1 MNYNEA
7 TRRFVNQHLDDDV
20 RQLALQYSAHRSSS
34 SDKGEGGGDGDVE
47 LPFAL
52 DQIRGRQIARRKL
65 PTWAAID
72 DILYPPHL
80 SMEQCSSEQTARY
93 KASIVERLVNN
104 SLPTGEGRGGASLPT
119 GATGVF
125 RAATDVAAAPQ
136 RGANPHSRRRATWG
150 GASFADL
157 TGGFGVDFAFMAQA
171 FHATLSIQ
179 SPAKSFYVERNPQLC
194 DLAQHNFPLL
204 GLRNTEVVCS
214 TTEDFLNTLCTNK
227 KASPTGGGLEG
238 AEASPTGG
246 GLEGA
251 EASPT
256 GRGLEGATIIY
267 LDPARRDDHGGRTY
281 GIADC
286 TPNVLELRD
295 TLLAKADYILLKLSP
310 MLDWRKAV
318 SDLGE
323 DYVCEVHIVSVHN
336 ECKELL
342 IVLQKPNNN
351 VLEQK
356 HKTLFCINDQ
366 QLFTI
371 SSPSLLGRLGSLEQ
385 PPMWLRPHK
394 GERIPHSFSAIAT
407 KAAKPSA
414 RRREVGAELPCQ
426 LDSSSGVLSPSLL
439 GRSGGA
445 LYEPNASIMKVGCFH
460 ELCEQ
465 FGLAAVG
472 PNSHLFVRNPDIVE
486 PPSKSA
492 DKDFPGRVFQISA
505 ISSMNK
511 RSLRQNLQGIT
522 QANISTRNFP
532 LKPEELRR
540 RLKLRDGG
548 DTYLFGTTLSDGS
561 HVILICKK
569 WEDR

>member
-20 RQLALQYSAHRSSS
+20 RQLALQYSAHCSSS
-34 SDKGEGGGDGDVE
+34 SDKGEGGGDGDVD

-65 PTWAAID
+65 PTWASID
-72 DILYPPHL
+72 SILYPPHL

-93 KASIVERLVNN
+93 KAALVMRLVNN
-104 SLPTGEGRGGASLPT
+104 SLPT

-150 GASFADL
+150 GASLFADL

-171 FHATLSIQ
+171 FHATLSTQ
-179 SPAKSFYVERNPQLC
+179 SPVKSFYVERNPQLC
-194 DLAQHNFPLL
+194 DLAQYNFPLL
-204 GLRNTEVVCS
+204 GLHNTEVVCS
-214 TTEDFLNTLCTNK
+214 TTEDFLNTLWSDK
-227 KASPTGGGLEG
+227 KASPTVGGLEG
-238 AEASPTGG
+238 AA
-246 GLEGA
+246 
-251 EASPT
+251 
-256 GRGLEGATIIY
+256 IIY

-295 TLLAKADYILLKLSP
+295 TLLAKADYVLLKLSP

-318 SDLGE
+318 SDFGE
-323 DYVCEVHIVSVHN
+323 DYVCEVHIVSVRN

-356 HKTLFCINDQ
+356 QKTLFCVNDQ
-366 QLFTI
+366 QLFTVQ
-371 SSPSLLGRLGSLEQ
+371 SPSLL
-385 PPMWLRPHK
+385 
-394 GERIPHSFSAIAT
+394 
-407 KAAKPSA
+407 
-414 RRREVGAELPCQ
+414 
-426 LDSSSGVLSPSLL
+426 DSSNGVLSPSLL
-439 GRSGGA
+439 ERSGGT
-445 LYEPNASIMKVGCFH
+445 LYEPNASLMKAGCFH

-569 WEDR
+569 WETS

>member
-34 SDKGEGGGDGDVE
+34 SDKGEGGGDGDVD

-104 SLPTGEGRGGASLPT
+104 SLPTGEGRGGALL
-119 GATGVF
+119 
-125 RAATDVAAAPQ
+125 
-136 RGANPHSRRRATWG
+136 
-150 GASFADL
+150 FADL
-157 TGGFGVDFAFMAQA
+157 TGGFGVDFSFMAQA
-171 FHATLSIQ
+171 FHASLSTQ
-179 SPAKSFYVERNPQLC
+179 SPTKSFYVERNPQLC
-194 DLAQHNFPLL
+194 DLARHNFPLL

-214 TTEDFLNTLCTNK
+214 TTEDFLNTLWRNK

-256 GRGLEGATIIY
+256 GGGLEGATIIY

-295 TLLAKADYILLKLSP
+295 TLLATADYVLLKLSP

-323 DYVCEVHIVSVHN
+323 DYVSEVHIVSVRN

-342 IVLQKPNNN
+342 IILQKPSDN

-356 HKTLFCINDQ
+356 QKSLFCVNDQ
-366 QLFTI
+366 QLFTVQ
-371 SSPSLLGRLGSLEQ
+371 SPSLLDSSNGVLSPSLQGRLGSLEQ

-445 LYEPNASIMKVGCFH
+445 LYEPNASLMKAGCFH

-465 FGLAAVG
+465 FGLVPVG
-472 PNSHLFVRNPDIVE
+472 PNSHLFVRNPDIAE
-486 PPSKSA
+486 PPCVSA
-492 DKDFPGRVFQISA
+492 DKNFPGRVFQISA

>member
-7 TRRFVNQHLDDDV
+7 TRRFVNLHLDDDV

-34 SDKGEGGGDGDVE
+34 TDKGEGGGDGDVN

-72 DILYPPHL
+72 GILYPPHL

-93 KASIVERLVNN
+93 KASIVERLVSN
-104 SLPTGEGRGGASLPT
+104 SLPT

-150 GASFADL
+150 GASLFTDL

-171 FHATLSIQ
+171 FHASLSTQ

-194 DLAQHNFPLL
+194 DLARHNFPLL

-214 TTEDFLNTLCTNK
+214 TTEDFLSTLWSNIK
-227 KASPTGGGLEG
+227 VSPTGGGLVG
-238 AEASPTGG
+238 AS
-246 GLEGA
+246 
-251 EASPT
+251 
-256 GRGLEGATIIY
+256 IIY

-295 TLLAKADYILLKLSP
+295 TLLAKADYVLLKLSP

-318 SDLGE
+318 IDLGE
-323 DYVCEVHIVSVHN
+323 DYVSEVHIVSVHN

-342 IVLQKPNNN
+342 IVLQKPNDI
-351 VLEQK
+351 VQEQK
-356 HKTLFCINDQ
+356 ILFCVNDQ
-366 QLFTI
+366 QLFTVQY
-371 SSPSLLGRLGSLEQ
+371 PSLLGRLGSLEQ

-394 GERIPHSFSAIAT
+394 EERIPI
-407 KAAKPSA
+407 
-414 RRREVGAELPCQ
+414 RDGEQLGVG
-426 LDSSSGVLSPSLL
+426 LSPSLL
-439 GRSGGA
+439 EKSGGA
-445 LYEPNASIMKVGCFH
+445 LYEPNASIMKAGCFH

-465 FGLAAVG
+465 FGLVPVG
-472 PNSHLFVRNPDIVE
+472 PNSHLFVQNPSITE
-486 PPSKSA
+486 SPHMSA
-492 DKDFPGRVFQISA
+492 DKEFPGRVFQISA

-511 RSLRQNLQGIT
+511 RSLRQNLQSIT

-569 WEDR
+569 WETS

>member
-7 TRRFVNQHLDDDV
+7 TRRFVSRHLDDDV
-20 RQLALQYSAHRSSS
+20 RQLALQYSAHRNSS
-34 SDKGEGGGDGDVE
+34 SDKGEGGGDGDVD

-72 DILYPPHL
+72 GILYPPHL

-93 KASIVERLVNN
+93 KAALVMRLVKD
-104 SLPTGEGRGGASLPT
+104 SLLTGEGRGGASLFT
-119 GATGVF
+119 
-125 RAATDVAAAPQ
+125 
-136 RGANPHSRRRATWG
+136 
-150 GASFADL
+150 DL

-171 FHATLSIQ
+171 FHASLSTQ

-214 TTEDFLNTLCTNK
+214 TTEDFLNTLWNK

-246 GLEGA
+246 
-251 EASPT
+251 
-256 GRGLEGATIIY
+256 GLEGATIIY

-295 TLLAKADYILLKLSP
+295 TLLAKADYVLLKLSP

-323 DYVCEVHIVSVHN
+323 DYVCEVHIVSVRN

-342 IVLQKPNNN
+342 IVLQKPSDN

-356 HKTLFCINDQ
+356 QKTLFCVNDQ
-366 QLFTI
+366 QFFTVQ
-371 SSPSLLGRLGSLEQ
+371 SPSLLDRSSGILSPSLRGRLGSLEQ

-394 GERIPHSFSAIAT
+394 GERIPIRDGGQAG
-407 KAAKPSA
+407 
-414 RRREVGAELPCQ
+414 VGL
-426 LDSSSGVLSPSLL
+426 PSLL
-439 GRSGGA
+439 GRSGGS
-445 LYEPNASIMKVGCFH
+445 LYEPNASLMKAGCFH

-465 FGLAAVG
+465 FGLVPVS
-472 PNSHLFVRNPDIVE
+472 PNSHLFVLNPDIVE

>member
-1 MNYNEA
+1 MNNNEA
-7 TRRFVNQHLDDDV
+7 TRRFVSQHLDDDV

-34 SDKGEGGGDGDVE
+34 SDKGEGGGDGDVD

-65 PTWAAID
+65 PTWASID
-72 DILYPPHL
+72 GILYPPHL

-93 KASIVERLVNN
+93 KASIVERLVSN
-104 SLPTGEGRGGASLPT
+104 SLPT

-150 GASFADL
+150 GASLFTDL

-171 FHATLSIQ
+171 FHASLPTQ

-214 TTEDFLNTLCTNK
+214 TTEEFLNTLWSNK

-238 AEASPTGG
+238 AKASPTEG

-256 GRGLEGATIIY
+256 VGGLEGATIIY

-295 TLLAKADYILLKLSP
+295 TLLAKADYVILKLSP

-323 DYVCEVHIVSVHN
+323 DYVSEVHIVSVHN

-342 IVLQKPNNN
+342 IVLQKPSDN

-356 HKTLFCINDQ
+356 QKSLFCVNDQ
-366 QLFTI
+366 QLFTVH
-371 SSPSLLGRLGSLEQ
+371 SPSLRGRDG
-385 PPMWLRPHK
+385 
-394 GERIPHSFSAIAT
+394 
-407 KAAKPSA
+407 
-414 RRREVGAELPCQ
+414 VG
-426 LDSSSGVLSPSLL
+426 LSPSLL

-445 LYEPNASIMKVGCFH
+445 LYEPNASIMKAGCFH

-472 PNSHLFVRNPDIVE
+472 PNSHLFVQNSGVTE
-486 PPSKSA
+486 PPCMSA

-511 RSLRQNLQGIT
+511 RSLRQNLQGIK

-540 RLKLRDGG
+540 RLKLSDGG

-569 WEDR
+569 

>member
-7 TRRFVNQHLDDDV
+7 TRRFVNLHLDDDV

-34 SDKGEGGGDGDVE
+34 SDKGEGGGDGDVD

-72 DILYPPHL
+72 GILYPPHL

-150 GASFADL
+150 WASFTDL
-157 TGGFGVDFAFMAQA
+157 TGGFGVDFSFMAQA
-171 FHATLSIQ
+171 FHTTLSTQ

-194 DLAQHNFPLL
+194 DLAQHNFQLL
-204 GLRNTEVVCS
+204 GLHNTEVVCS
-214 TTEDFLNTLCTNK
+214 TTEDFLNTLWRNK
-227 KASPTGGGLEG
+227 KASPAGGGLEG

-246 GLEGA
+246 GLVGA

-256 GRGLEGATIIY
+256 GGGLEGATIIY

-295 TLLAKADYILLKLSP
+295 TLLAKSDYVLLKLSP

-323 DYVCEVHIVSVHN
+323 DYVCEVHIVSVRN

-342 IVLQKPNNN
+342 IVMQKPSDN

-356 HKTLFCINDQ
+356 QKSLFCVNDQ
-366 QLFTI
+366 QLFTVQSPSLLDSSSGI
-371 SSPSLLGRLGSLEQ
+371 LSPSLLGRLGSLEQ

-394 GERIPHSFSAIAT
+394 GERIPIRDGGQAG
-407 KAAKPSA
+407 
-414 RRREVGAELPCQ
+414 VGL
-426 LDSSSGVLSPSLL
+426 PSLL

-445 LYEPNASIMKVGCFH
+445 LYEPNASIMKAGCFH

-465 FGLAAVG
+465 FGLVPVG
-472 PNSHLFVRNPDIVE
+472 PNSHLFVRNPDIAE
-486 PPSKSA
+486 PPCMSA

-569 WEDR
+569 WENR

>member
-34 SDKGEGGGDGDVE
+34 SDKGEGGGDGDVD

-93 KASIVERLVNN
+93 KASIVERLVSN
-104 SLPTGEGRGGASLPT
+104 SLLTGEGRGGASL
-119 GATGVF
+119 
-125 RAATDVAAAPQ
+125 
-136 RGANPHSRRRATWG
+136 
-150 GASFADL
+150 FADL

-171 FHATLSIQ
+171 FHSSLSTQ

-204 GLRNTEVVCS
+204 GLHNTEVVCS
-214 TTEDFLNTLCTNK
+214 TTEEFLNTLCTNK

-246 GLEGA
+246 GLVGV

-256 GRGLEGATIIY
+256 GGGLEGATIIY

-295 TLLAKADYILLKLSP
+295 TLLEKADYVLLKLSP

-342 IVLQKPNNN
+342 IVLQKPTNN

-356 HKTLFCINDQ
+356 HKTLFCVNDQ
-366 QLFTI
+366 QFFTVQ
-371 SSPSLLGRLGSLEQ
+371 SPSLLGRAG
-385 PPMWLRPHK
+385 
-394 GERIPHSFSAIAT
+394 
-407 KAAKPSA
+407 
-414 RRREVGAELPCQ
+414 VGL
-426 LDSSSGVLSPSLL
+426 PSLL
-439 GRSGGA
+439 ERSGGS
-445 LYEPNASIMKVGCFH
+445 LYEPNASIMKAGCFH

-465 FGLAAVG
+465 FGLVPVG
-472 PNSHLFVRNPDIVE
+472 PNSHLFVQTPDVTE
-486 PPSKSA
+486 PPCMFA
-492 DKDFPGRVFQISA
+492 DVDFPGRVFQISA

>member
-7 TRRFVNQHLDDDV
+7 TRRFVSLHLDDDV
-20 RQLALQYSAHRSSS
+20 LQLALQYSAHRSSS
-34 SDKGEGGGDGDVE
+34 TDKGEGGGDGDVD

-93 KASIVERLVNN
+93 KASIVERLVSN
-104 SLPTGEGRGGASLPT
+104 SLPTGEGWGGASLFT
-119 GATGVF
+119 
-125 RAATDVAAAPQ
+125 
-136 RGANPHSRRRATWG
+136 
-150 GASFADL
+150 DL

-171 FHATLSIQ
+171 FHASLSTQ

-194 DLAQHNFPLL
+194 DLARHNFPLL
-204 GLRNTEVVCS
+204 GLRNTAVVCS
-214 TTEDFLNTLCTNK
+214 TTEEFLNTLCTNK

-238 AEASPTGG
+238 AGASPTGG
-246 GLEGA
+246 
-251 EASPT
+251 
-256 GRGLEGATIIY
+256 GLEGATIIY

-295 TLLAKADYILLKLSP
+295 TLLEKADYVLLKLSP

-342 IVLQKPNNN
+342 IVLQKPTNN
-351 VLEQK
+351 VQEQK
-356 HKTLFCINDQ
+356 QETLFCVNDQ
-366 QLFTI
+366 QFFTVQSPSLLDSSSGI
-371 SSPSLLGRLGSLEQ
+371 LSPSLLGRLGSLEQ

-394 GERIPHSFSAIAT
+394 GERIPIRDGGQAG
-407 KAAKPSA
+407 
-414 RRREVGAELPCQ
+414 VGL
-426 LDSSSGVLSPSLL
+426 PSLPFKEGL
-439 GRSGGA
+439 GVGS
-445 LYEPNASIMKVGCFH
+445 LYEPNASLMKAGCFH

-465 FGLAAVG
+465 FGLAPVG
-472 PNSHLFVRNPDIVE
+472 PNSHLFVRNPDIAE
-486 PPSKSA
+486 PPCMSV

>member
-7 TRRFVNQHLDDDV
+7 TRRFVSQHLDDDV

-34 SDKGEGGGDGDVE
+34 SDKGEGGGDGDVD

-65 PTWAAID
+65 PTWATID

-125 RAATDVAAAPQ
+125 RAATDVAVAPQ

-150 GASFADL
+150 GALLFADL

-171 FHATLSIQ
+171 FHASLSTQ
-179 SPAKSFYVERNPQLC
+179 SPVKSFYVERNPQLC

-204 GLRNTEVVCS
+204 GLRNTAVVCS
-214 TTEDFLNTLCTNK
+214 TTEEFLNTLWRNK
-227 KASPTGGGLEG
+227 KASPTGG
-238 AEASPTGG
+238 
-246 GLEGA
+246 
-251 EASPT
+251 
-256 GRGLEGATIIY
+256 GLEGATIIY

-295 TLLAKADYILLKLSP
+295 TLLAKADYVLLKLSP

-342 IVLQKPNNN
+342 IVLQKPSDI
-351 VLEQK
+351 VLEQNP
-356 HKTLFCINDQ
+356 KTLFCVNDQ
-366 QLFTI
+366 QLFTVQ
-371 SSPSLLGRLGSLEQ
+371 SPSLLDR
-385 PPMWLRPHK
+385 
-394 GERIPHSFSAIAT
+394 
-407 KAAKPSA
+407 
-414 RRREVGAELPCQ
+414 
-426 LDSSSGVLSPSLL
+426 SSGILSPSLRGRVGVGLSPSLL

-445 LYEPNASIMKVGCFH
+445 LYEPNASLMKAGCFH

-465 FGLAAVG
+465 FGLVPVG
-472 PNSHLFVRNPDIVE
+472 PNSHLFVRNPDIAE
-486 PPSKSA
+486 PPCVSA

-532 LKPEELRR
+532 LKPEELRS

-548 DTYLFGTTLSDGS
+548 DTYLFGTTLTDGS

-569 WEDR
+569 WETS

>member
-34 SDKGEGGGDGDVE
+34 SDKGEAGGDGDVN

-72 DILYPPHL
+72 GILYPPHL

-93 KASIVERLVNN
+93 KAALIMRLVNN
-104 SLPTGEGRGGASLPT
+104 SLPT

-171 FHATLSIQ
+171 FHTTLSTQ
-179 SPAKSFYVERNPQLC
+179 GPAKSFYVERNPQLC

-214 TTEDFLNTLCTNK
+214 TTEDFLNTLWNK
-227 KASPTGGGLEG
+227 KASPTGGGLVG
-238 AEASPTGG
+238 AS
-246 GLEGA
+246 
-251 EASPT
+251 
-256 GRGLEGATIIY
+256 IIY

-295 TLLAKADYILLKLSP
+295 TLLAKSDYVLLKLSP

-323 DYVCEVHIVSVHN
+323 DYVSEVHIVSVHN

-342 IVLQKPNNN
+342 IVLQKPTNN
-351 VLEQK
+351 VQEQK
-356 HKTLFCINDQ
+356 QETLFCVNDQ
-366 QLFTI
+366 QLFTVQ
-371 SSPSLLGRLGSLEQ
+371 SPSLLDSSNGVLSPSLRGRLGSLEQ

-394 GERIPHSFSAIAT
+394 GERIPI
-407 KAAKPSA
+407 
-414 RRREVGAELPCQ
+414 RDGVGL
-426 LDSSSGVLSPSLL
+426 PSLL

-445 LYEPNASIMKVGCFH
+445 LYEPNASLMKAGCFH

-465 FGLAAVG
+465 FGLAPVG
-472 PNSHLFVRNPDIVE
+472 SNSHLFVQNPDVAE
-486 PPSKSA
+486 SPCMSA

-569 WEDR
+569 WEGS

>member
-34 SDKGEGGGDGDVE
+34 SDKGEGGGDGDVD

-65 PTWAAID
+65 PTWATID
-72 DILYPPHL
+72 GILYPPHL
-80 SMEQCSSEQTARY
+80 SMEQCSSELTARY
-93 KASIVERLVNN
+93 KASIVERLVSN
-104 SLPTGEGRGGASLPT
+104 SLPTGEGRGGASLLT
-119 GATGVF
+119 GEG
-125 RAATDVAAAPQ
+125 R
-136 RGANPHSRRRATWG
+136 G
-150 GASFADL
+150 GASLFTDL

-171 FHATLSIQ
+171 FHATLSTQ
-179 SPAKSFYVERNPQLC
+179 SPVKSFYVERNPQLC

-214 TTEDFLNTLCTNK
+214 TTEEFLNTLCTNK

-246 GLEGA
+246 
-251 EASPT
+251 
-256 GRGLEGATIIY
+256 GLEGATIIY

-295 TLLAKADYILLKLSP
+295 TLLAKADYVLLKLSP

-342 IVLQKPNNN
+342 IILQKPSDN

-356 HKTLFCINDQ
+356 QKTLFCVNDQ
-366 QLFTI
+366 QLFTVQ
-371 SSPSLLGRLGSLEQ
+371 SSSLLDSSNGVLSPSLLGRLGSLEQ

-394 GERIPHSFSAIAT
+394 GERIPI
-407 KAAKPSA
+407 
-414 RRREVGAELPCQ
+414 RDGEQLGVGL
-426 LDSSSGVLSPSLL
+426 PSLL
-439 GRSGGA
+439 ERSGGA
-445 LYEPNASIMKVGCFH
+445 LYEPNASIMKAGCFN

-465 FGLAAVG
+465 FGLVPVG
-472 PNSHLFVRNPDIVE
+472 PNSHLFVLNPDIVE

-492 DKDFPGRVFQISA
+492 DKEFPGRVFQISA

-548 DTYLFGTTLSDGS
+548 DTYLFGTTLTDGS

>member
-34 SDKGEGGGDGDVE
+34 SDKGEGGGDGDVD

-72 DILYPPHL
+72 GILYPPHL
-80 SMEQCSSEQTARY
+80 SMEQCSSEQTAQY
-93 KASIVERLVNN
+93 KAALVKRLANCT
-104 SLPTGEGRGGASLPT
+104 LPSGEGRGGAL
-119 GATGVF
+119 
-125 RAATDVAAAPQ
+125 
-136 RGANPHSRRRATWG
+136 
-150 GASFADL
+150 FADL
-157 TGGFGVDFAFMAQA
+157 TGGFGVDFTFMAQA
-171 FHATLSIQ
+171 FHASLSTQ

-204 GLRNTEVVCS
+204 GLHNSEVVCS
-214 TTEDFLNTLCTNK
+214 TTEEFLNTLWNK
-227 KASPTGGGLEG
+227 KASPTGGGLVG
-238 AEASPTGG
+238 AEASPAGG
-246 GLEGA
+246 
-251 EASPT
+251 
-256 GRGLEGATIIY
+256 GLEGATIIY
-267 LDPARRDDHGGRTY
+267 LDPARRDDYGGRTY

-295 TLLAKADYILLKLSP
+295 TLLAKADYVLLKLSP

-318 SDLGE
+318 GDLGE
-323 DYVCEVHIVSVHN
+323 DYVSEVHIVSVHN

-342 IVLQKPNNN
+342 IILQKPNGN
-351 VLEQK
+351 VPEQWQ
-356 HKTLFCINDQ
+356 KTLFCVNDQ

-371 SSPSLLGRLGSLEQ
+371 KSPSLLGRLGSLEQ

-394 GERIPHSFSAIAT
+394 GERIPIRDGEQ
-407 KAAKPSA
+407 PG
-414 RRREVGAELPCQ
+414 VGL
-426 LDSSSGVLSPSLL
+426 PSLPFREGL
-439 GRSGGA
+439 GVGS
-445 LYEPNASIMKVGCFH
+445 LYEPNASLMKAGCFH

-465 FGLAAVG
+465 FGLVPVG
-472 PNSHLFVRNPDIVE
+472 PNSHLFVQNSGVTE
-486 PPSKSA
+486 PPCMSA
-492 DKDFPGRVFQISA
+492 DKDFPGRVFQISS

-511 RSLRQNLQGIT
+511 RTLRQNLQGIT

-548 DTYLFGTTLSDGS
+548 DTYLFGSTLSDGS

>member
-34 SDKGEGGGDGDVE
+34 SDKGEGGGDGDVD

-93 KASIVERLVNN
+93 KASIVERLASN

-150 GASFADL
+150 GASLFTDL

-171 FHATLSIQ
+171 FHASLSTQ
-179 SPAKSFYVERNPQLC
+179 SPVKSFYVERNPQLC

-204 GLRNTEVVCS
+204 GLHNTEVVCS
-214 TTEDFLNTLCTNK
+214 TTEDFLNTLWSDK
-227 KASPTGGGLEG
+227 KASPTGGGLVG
-238 AEASPTGG
+238 AKASPTEG
-246 GLEGA
+246 GLEGV
-251 EASPT
+251 
-256 GRGLEGATIIY
+256 TIIY

-295 TLLAKADYILLKLSP
+295 TLLAKADYVLLKLSP

-342 IVLQKPNNN
+342 IVLQKPTNN
-351 VLEQK
+351 VQEQNP
-356 HKTLFCINDQ
+356 KTLFCVNDQ
-366 QLFTI
+366 QLFTVQSPSLRDRSSGI
-371 SSPSLLGRLGSLEQ
+371 LSPSLLGRLGSLEQ
-385 PPMWLRPHK
+385 PSMWLRPHK
-394 GERIPHSFSAIAT
+394 GERIPIRDGGQAG
-407 KAAKPSA
+407 
-414 RRREVGAELPCQ
+414 VGL
-426 LDSSSGVLSPSLL
+426 PSLL

-445 LYEPNASIMKVGCFH
+445 LYEPNASLMKAGCFN

-465 FGLAAVG
+465 FGLVPVG
-472 PNSHLFVRNPDIVE
+472 SNSHLFVRNPDIAE

-511 RSLRQNLQGIT
+511 RTLRQNLQSIT

-548 DTYLFGTTLSDGS
+548 NTYLFGTTLSDGS

>member
-1 MNYNEA
+1 
-7 TRRFVNQHLDDDV
+7 
-20 RQLALQYSAHRSSS
+20 
-34 SDKGEGGGDGDVE
+34 
-47 LPFAL
+47 
-52 DQIRGRQIARRKL
+52 
-65 PTWAAID
+65 
-72 DILYPPHL
+72 
-80 SMEQCSSEQTARY
+80 
-93 KASIVERLVNN
+93 
-104 SLPTGEGRGGASLPT
+104 
-119 GATGVF
+119 
-125 RAATDVAAAPQ
+125 
-136 RGANPHSRRRATWG
+136 
-150 GASFADL
+150 
-157 TGGFGVDFAFMAQA
+157 MAQA
-171 FHATLSIQ
+171 FHATLSTQ

-194 DLAQHNFPLL
+194 DLAQHNFSLL
-204 GLRNTEVVCS
+204 GLHNTEVVCS
-214 TTEDFLNTLCTNK
+214 TTEDFLNTLWSNK

-251 EASPT
+251 
-256 GRGLEGATIIY
+256 TIIF

-342 IVLQKPNNN
+342 IVLQKPTNN
-351 VLEQK
+351 VQEQNP
-356 HKTLFCINDQ
+356 KTLFCINDQ
-366 QLFTI
+366 QLFTVQT
-371 SSPSLLGRLGSLEQ
+371 PSLQ
-385 PPMWLRPHK
+385 
-394 GERIPHSFSAIAT
+394 
-407 KAAKPSA
+407 
-414 RRREVGAELPCQ
+414 
-426 LDSSSGVLSPSLL
+426 DSSNGVLSPSLQ

-445 LYEPNASIMKVGCFH
+445 LYEPNASLMKAGCFH

-465 FGLAAVG
+465 FGLVPVG

-492 DKDFPGRVFQISA
+492 DKEFPGRVFQISA

-569 WEDR
+569 WEAG

>member
-7 TRRFVNQHLDDDV
+7 TRRFVNQHLNDDV

-34 SDKGEGGGDGDVE
+34 SDKGEGGGDGDVD

-72 DILYPPHL
+72 GILYPPHL

-93 KASIVERLVNN
+93 KAALVMRLVKD
-104 SLPTGEGRGGASLPT
+104 SLLTGEGRGGASLFT
-119 GATGVF
+119 
-125 RAATDVAAAPQ
+125 
-136 RGANPHSRRRATWG
+136 
-150 GASFADL
+150 DL

-171 FHATLSIQ
+171 FHATLSTQ

-214 TTEDFLNTLCTNK
+214 TTEDFLNTLWNK

-246 GLEGA
+246 
-251 EASPT
+251 
-256 GRGLEGATIIY
+256 GLEGATIIY

-295 TLLAKADYILLKLSP
+295 TLLAKADYVLLKLSP

-323 DYVCEVHIVSVHN
+323 DYVCEVHIVSVRN

-342 IVLQKPNNN
+342 IVLQKPSDN

-356 HKTLFCINDQ
+356 QKTLFCVNDQ
-366 QLFTI
+366 QFFTVQ
-371 SSPSLLGRLGSLEQ
+371 SPSLLDRSSGILSPSLRGRLGSLEQ

-394 GERIPHSFSAIAT
+394 GERIPIRDGGQAG
-407 KAAKPSA
+407 
-414 RRREVGAELPCQ
+414 VGL
-426 LDSSSGVLSPSLL
+426 PSLL
-439 GRSGGA
+439 GRSGGS
-445 LYEPNASIMKVGCFH
+445 LYEPNASLMKAGCFH

-472 PNSHLFVRNPDIVE
+472 PNSHLFVRNPDIAE
-486 PPSKSA
+486 PPYVSV
-492 DKDFPGRVFQISA
+492 DKEFPGRVFQISA

>member
-7 TRRFVNQHLDDDV
+7 TRRFVSQHLDDDV
-20 RQLALQYSAHRSSS
+20 RQLALQYSAHRSPS
-34 SDKGEGGGDGDVE
+34 SDKGEGGGDGDID

-72 DILYPPHL
+72 DFLYPPHL

-93 KASIVERLVNN
+93 KAALVMRLVKD
-104 SLPTGEGRGGASLPT
+104 SLLTGEGR
-119 GATGVF
+119 
-125 RAATDVAAAPQ
+125 
-136 RGANPHSRRRATWG
+136 G

-171 FHATLSIQ
+171 FHASLSTQ

-214 TTEDFLNTLCTNK
+214 TTEDFLTTLCTNK

-251 EASPT
+251 S
-256 GRGLEGATIIY
+256 IIY

-323 DYVCEVHIVSVHN
+323 DYVCEVHIVSVRN

-342 IVLQKPNNN
+342 IVLQKPSDN

-356 HKTLFCINDQ
+356 QKTLFCVNDQ
-366 QLFTI
+366 QLFTVQ
-371 SSPSLLGRLGSLEQ
+371 SPSL
-385 PPMWLRPHK
+385 
-394 GERIPHSFSAIAT
+394 
-407 KAAKPSA
+407 
-414 RRREVGAELPCQ
+414 

-445 LYEPNASIMKVGCFH
+445 LYEPNASLMKAGCFH

-472 PNSHLFVRNPDIVE
+472 PNSHLFVQNPSITE
-486 PPSKSA
+486 PPHMSS

>member
-1 MNYNEA
+1 MNNNEA
-7 TRRFVNQHLDDDV
+7 TRRFVSQHLDDDV

-34 SDKGEGGGDGDVE
+34 SDKGEGGGDGDVD

-65 PTWAAID
+65 PTWATID
-72 DILYPPHL
+72 DILYPPQL

-104 SLPTGEGRGGASLPT
+104 SLPTGEGCGGAFFPT
-119 GATGVF
+119 GEGC
-125 RAATDVAAAPQ
+125 
-136 RGANPHSRRRATWG
+136 GE
-150 GASFADL
+150 ASLFADL

-171 FHATLSIQ
+171 FHASLSTQ
-179 SPAKSFYVERNPQLC
+179 GPAKSFYVERNPQLC
-194 DLAQHNFPLL
+194 DLARHNFPHL
-204 GLRNTEVVCS
+204 GLHNSEVVCS
-214 TTEDFLNTLCTNK
+214 TTEDFLNTLWRNK
-227 KASPTGGGLEG
+227 KASPTGGGLVG
-238 AEASPTGG
+238 AEVSPTVG
-246 GLEGA
+246 
-251 EASPT
+251 
-256 GRGLEGATIIY
+256 GLEGATIIY

-295 TLLAKADYILLKLSP
+295 ILLAKSDYVLLKLSP

-323 DYVCEVHIVSVHN
+323 DYVCEVHIVSVRN

-342 IVLQKPNNN
+342 IVLQKPSDN

-356 HKTLFCINDQ
+356 QKTLFCVNDQ
-366 QLFTI
+366 QFFTVQ
-371 SSPSLLGRLGSLEQ
+371 SPSL
-385 PPMWLRPHK
+385 
-394 GERIPHSFSAIAT
+394 
-407 KAAKPSA
+407 
-414 RRREVGAELPCQ
+414 
-426 LDSSSGVLSPSLL
+426 LDSSSGVSPSLL
-439 GRSGGA
+439 ERSGGA
-445 LYEPNASIMKVGCFH
+445 LYEPNASLMKAGCFN

-465 FGLAAVG
+465 FRLVPVG
-472 PNSHLFVRNPDIVE
+472 PNSHLFVRNPDIAE
-486 PPSKSA
+486 PPCKSV

-569 WEDR
+569 

>member
-7 TRRFVNQHLDDDV
+7 TRRFVSQHLDDDV

-34 SDKGEGGGDGDVE
+34 SDKGEAGGDGDVD

-65 PTWAAID
+65 PTWATID
-72 DILYPPHL
+72 GILYPPHL

-93 KASIVERLVNN
+93 KASIIERLVSN
-104 SLPTGEGRGGASLPT
+104 SLPTGEGR
-119 GATGVF
+119 
-125 RAATDVAAAPQ
+125 
-136 RGANPHSRRRATWG
+136 G

-171 FHATLSIQ
+171 FHTTLSTQI
-179 SPAKSFYVERNPQLC
+179 PAKSFYVERNPQLC

-214 TTEDFLNTLCTNK
+214 TTEDFLNTLWRNK
-227 KASPTGGGLEG
+227 KASPAGGGLVGAEASPAGGGLEG
-238 AEASPTGG
+238 AEASPAGG
-246 GLEGA
+246 
-251 EASPT
+251 
-256 GRGLEGATIIY
+256 GLEGATIIY

-323 DYVCEVHIVSVHN
+323 DYVCEVHIVSVRN

-342 IVLQKPNNN
+342 IVLQKPSDN
-351 VLEQK
+351 VQEQNP
-356 HKTLFCINDQ
+356 KTLFCVNDQ
-366 QLFTI
+366 QLFTVQ
-371 SSPSLLGRLGSLEQ
+371 SPSLLDR
-385 PPMWLRPHK
+385 
-394 GERIPHSFSAIAT
+394 
-407 KAAKPSA
+407 
-414 RRREVGAELPCQ
+414 
-426 LDSSSGVLSPSLL
+426 SSGILSPSLL
-439 GRSGGA
+439 GRSGGS
-445 LYEPNASIMKVGCFH
+445 LYEPNASIMKAGCFH

-465 FGLAAVG
+465 FGLVPVG
-472 PNSHLFVRNPDIVE
+472 PNSHLFVQTPDVTE
-486 PPSKSA
+486 PPCMFA
-492 DKDFPGRVFQISA
+492 DVDFPGRVFQISA

-511 RSLRQNLQGIT
+511 CSLRQNLQGIT

-548 DTYLFGTTLSDGS
+548 DTYLFGTTLTDGS

-569 WEDR
+569 WENR

>member
-20 RQLALQYSAHRSSS
+20 RQLALQYGAHRSSS
-34 SDKGEGGGDGDVE
+34 SDKGEGGGDGDVD

-65 PTWAAID
+65 QTWAAID
-72 DILYPPHL
+72 GILYPPHL

-93 KASIVERLVNN
+93 KASIVKRLVNN
-104 SLPTGEGRGGASLPT
+104 SLPTGEGRGGASLFT
-119 GATGVF
+119 
-125 RAATDVAAAPQ
+125 
-136 RGANPHSRRRATWG
+136 
-150 GASFADL
+150 DL
-157 TGGFGVDFAFMAQA
+157 TGGFGVDFSFMAQA
-171 FHATLSIQ
+171 FHASLSTQ

-204 GLRNTEVVCS
+204 GLHYTEVVCS
-214 TTEDFLNTLCTNK
+214 TTEDFLNTLWSDKKASPTGGGLEGA

-246 GLEGA
+246 
-251 EASPT
+251 
-256 GRGLEGATIIY
+256 GLEGATIIY

-323 DYVCEVHIVSVHN
+323 DYVCEVHIVSVYN

-342 IVLQKPNNN
+342 IVLQKPTNN
-351 VLEQK
+351 VQEQNPK
-356 HKTLFCINDQ
+356 SLFCVNDQ
-366 QLFTI
+366 QLFTVQ
-371 SSPSLLGRLGSLEQ
+371 SPSLLDSSSGILSPSLQGRLGSLEQ

-445 LYEPNASIMKVGCFH
+445 LYEPNASLMKAGCFN

-465 FGLAAVG
+465 FGLVPVG
-472 PNSHLFVRNPDIVE
+472 PNSHLFVRNPDIAE
-486 PPSKSA
+486 PPCVSV
-492 DKDFPGRVFQISA
+492 DKEFPGRVFQISA

-569 WEDR
+569 WETS

>member
-7 TRRFVNQHLDDDV
+7 TRRFVSQHLDDDV

-34 SDKGEGGGDGDVE
+34 SDKGEGGGDGDVD

-65 PTWAAID
+65 TTWASID
-72 DILYPPHL
+72 GILYPPHL

-93 KASIVERLVNN
+93 KAFIIERLVTN
-104 SLPTGEGRGGASLPT
+104 SLPT

-150 GASFADL
+150 GASLFTDL

-171 FHATLSIQ
+171 FHASLSTQ

-204 GLRNTEVVCS
+204 GLHNTEVVCS
-214 TTEDFLNTLCTNK
+214 TTEDFLNTLWRNK
-227 KASPTGGGLEG
+227 KASPAGGGLVG
-238 AEASPTGG
+238 AEASPTVG
-246 GLEGA
+246 
-251 EASPT
+251 
-256 GRGLEGATIIY
+256 GLEGATIIY

-295 TLLAKADYILLKLSP
+295 TLLAKADYVLLKLSP

-342 IVLQKPNNN
+342 IVLQKPSDI
-351 VLEQK
+351 VLEQNP
-356 HKTLFCINDQ
+356 KTLFCVNDQ
-366 QLFTI
+366 QLFTVQ
-371 SSPSLLGRLGSLEQ
+371 SPSLLDR
-385 PPMWLRPHK
+385 
-394 GERIPHSFSAIAT
+394 
-407 KAAKPSA
+407 
-414 RRREVGAELPCQ
+414 
-426 LDSSSGVLSPSLL
+426 SSGILSPSLL

-445 LYEPNASIMKVGCFH
+445 LYEPNASLMKAGCFN

-465 FGLAAVG
+465 FGLVPVG
-472 PNSHLFVRNPDIVE
+472 PNSHLFIQNPSVTE
-486 PPSKSA
+486 PTHMSA
-492 DKDFPGRVFQISA
+492 DKEFPGRVFQISA

-511 RSLRQNLQGIT
+511 RSLRQNLQGIK

-548 DTYLFGTTLSDGS
+548 NTYLFGTTLSDGS

-569 WEDR
+569 WETS

>member
-1 MNYNEA
+1 MNNNEA
-7 TRRFVNQHLDDDV
+7 TRRFVSQHLDDDV

-34 SDKGEGGGDGDVE
+34 SDKGEGGGDGDVD

-65 PTWAAID
+65 PTWASID
-72 DILYPPHL
+72 GILYPPHL

-93 KASIVERLVNN
+93 KASIVERLVSN
-104 SLPTGEGRGGASLPT
+104 SLPT

-150 GASFADL
+150 GASLFTDL

-171 FHATLSIQ
+171 FHASLPTQ

-214 TTEDFLNTLCTNK
+214 TTEEFLNTLWSNK
-227 KASPTGGGLEG
+227 KASPTVG
-238 AEASPTGG
+238 
-246 GLEGA
+246 
-251 EASPT
+251 
-256 GRGLEGATIIY
+256 GLEGATIIY

-295 TLLAKADYILLKLSP
+295 TLLAKADYVILKLSP

-342 IVLQKPNNN
+342 IVLQKPTNN
-351 VLEQK
+351 VQEQK
-356 HKTLFCINDQ
+356 QETLFCVNDQ
-366 QLFTI
+366 QFFTVQ
-371 SSPSLLGRLGSLEQ
+371 SPSL
-385 PPMWLRPHK
+385 
-394 GERIPHSFSAIAT
+394 
-407 KAAKPSA
+407 
-414 RRREVGAELPCQ
+414 
-426 LDSSSGVLSPSLL
+426 LDSSSGVSPSLL
-439 GRSGGA
+439 ERSGGA
-445 LYEPNASIMKVGCFH
+445 LYEPNASIMKAGCFH

-472 PNSHLFVRNPDIVE
+472 PNSHLFVRNPDILE
-486 PPSKSA
+486 PPCMSV
-492 DKDFPGRVFQISA
+492 DKEFPGRVFHISA

-548 DTYLFGTTLSDGS
+548 DTYLFGTTLTDGS
-561 HVILICKK
+561 HVILICRK
-569 WEDR
+569 WETS

>member
-34 SDKGEGGGDGDVE
+34 SDKGEGGGDGDVD

-93 KASIVERLVNN
+93 KAALVKRLVSN

-150 GASFADL
+150 GASLFTDL

-171 FHATLSIQ
+171 FHASLSTQ

-204 GLRNTEVVCS
+204 GLHNTEVVCS
-214 TTEDFLNTLCTNK
+214 TTEDFLNTLWNK

-238 AEASPTGG
+238 AEASPTVG
-246 GLEGA
+246 
-251 EASPT
+251 
-256 GRGLEGATIIY
+256 GLEGATIIY

-295 TLLAKADYILLKLSP
+295 TLLAKADYVLLKLSP

-323 DYVCEVHIVSVHN
+323 DYVSEVHIVSVHN

-342 IVLQKPNNN
+342 IVLQKPSDN

-356 HKTLFCINDQ
+356 QKTLFCVNDQ
-366 QLFTI
+366 QFFTVQ
-371 SSPSLLGRLGSLEQ
+371 SPSLLDSSSGVLSPSLLGRLGSLEQ

-394 GERIPHSFSAIAT
+394 GERIPIRDGGQAG
-407 KAAKPSA
+407 
-414 RRREVGAELPCQ
+414 VGL
-426 LDSSSGVLSPSLL
+426 PSLL

-445 LYEPNASIMKVGCFH
+445 LYEPNASLMKAGCFY

-465 FGLAAVG
+465 FGLVPVG
-472 PNSHLFVRNPDIVE
+472 PNSHLFVRNPDIAE
-486 PPSKSA
+486 PPCVSV
-492 DKDFPGRVFQISA
+492 DKEFPGRVFQISA